1 MSIIDL
7 LKKNQ
12 PTVEQSRETVRRLQE
27 EQTFA
32 VAELAEA
39 EAELSSALLAKA
51 EGILDGAGIAKARKA
66 VAEARQTLEETGI
79 ALVGAE
85 RRLDAAEGDDAVRQR
100 EQRRKQVKEL
110 CDHRHKL
117 ALRFQKLAVE
127 LAVVVD
133 QTEEATSEI
142 YSLLPGKVDLVAAM
156 LHQPDL
162 YAAMKEQLQR
172 AQATPW
178 SPSPLGQWEVD
189 RRPDLVARIE
199 AANVVLGV

>member
-1 MSIIDL
+1 MSILDL
-7 LKKNQ
+7 LKNNTPTLEQ
-12 PTVEQSRETVRRLQE
+12 ARATVERLRDE
-27 EQTFA
+27 KIFA
-32 VAELAEA
+32 AASLAEA

-51 EGILDGAGIAKARKA
+51 EGILDGAGITTARKA
-66 VAEARQTLEETGI
+66 VATATQTVRETDI
-79 ALVGAE
+79 ALAAAE
-85 RRLDAAEGDDAVRQR
+85 RRLDAAEGDSA
-100 EQRRKQVKEL
+100 EKELAKRRKQIAEL

>member
-1 MSIIDL
+1 MNVLEL
-7 LKKNQ
+7 LKINL
-12 PTVEQSRETVRRLQE
+12 PSLEQSRETVGRLRE
-27 EQTFA
+27 EKVF
-32 VAELAEA
+32 VAAALTEA
-39 EAELSSALLAKA
+39 EAELAGALLAKA
-51 EGILDGAGIAKARKA
+51 ERITDGAGIPGARKR
-66 VAEARQTLEETGI
+66 VADGKQQLREIEL
-79 ALVGAE
+79 ALVAAE
-85 RRLDAAEGDDAVRQR
+85 CRLEAAEGDDAAKELAKRQ
-100 EQRRKQVKEL
+100 KQIKEL
-110 CDHRHKL
+110 CERRHKL

-142 YSLLPGKVDLVAAM
+142 YSLLPGKTDITAA
-156 LHQPDL
+156 LLGQSDL

>member
-79 ALVGAE
+79 ALAGAE
-85 RRLDAAEGDDAVRQR
+85 RRLDAAEGDSAAQELAKRQ
-100 EQRRKQVKEL
+100 KQIKEL
-110 CDHRHKL
+110 CERRHKL

-162 YAAMKEQLQR
+162 YAALKEQLQR

-178 SPSPLGQWEVD
+178 SPSALGQWEIE
-189 RRPDLVARIE
+189 RRPDLVARVE

>member
-1 MSIIDL
+1 MNVLDL
-7 LKKNQ
+7 LRDNKPSLEQ
-12 PTVEQSRETVRRLQE
+12 AQTTVERLREQSTHAASELQ
-27 EQTFA
+27 Q
-32 VAELAEA
+32 A
-39 EAELSSALLAKA
+39 EAELADVLVAQQ
-51 EGILDGAGIAKARKA
+51 EGLCDGKTINSARKR
-66 VAEARQTLEETGI
+66 VADARQTLQETDI
-79 ALVGAE
+79 ALAGAE
-85 RRLDAAEGDDAVRQR
+85 RRVSAAEGDSAAQELAKRQ
-100 EQRRKQVKEL
+100 KQIKEL
-110 CDHRHKL
+110 CERRHKL

-162 YAAMKEQLQR
+162 YAALKEQLQR

-178 SPSPLGQWEVD
+178 SPSALGQWEVE
-189 RRPDLVARIE
+189 RRPDLVARVE

>member
-1 MSIIDL
+1 MNVLEL
-7 LKKNQ
+7 LKINL
-12 PTVEQSRETVRRLQE
+12 PTLERSRETVSRLRE
-27 EQTFA
+27 EKVFA
-32 VAELAEA
+32 AAALTEA
-39 EAELSSALLAKA
+39 EAELAGALLAKA
-51 EGILDGAGIAKARKA
+51 ERITDGAGVPAARKR
-66 VAEARQTLEETGI
+66 VADGKQQLREIEL
-79 ALVGAE
+79 ALVAAE
-85 RRLDAAEGDDAVRQR
+85 CRLEAAEGEGAAQELAKRQ
-100 EQRRKQVKEL
+100 KQIKEL

-142 YSLLPGKVDLVAAM
+142 YSLLPGKTDLTAAL

-162 YAAMKEQLQR
+162 YAALREQLQR

-178 SPSPLGQWEVD
+178 SPSPLGQWEVE

-199 AANVVLGV
+199 AANAVLEA

>member
-7 LKKNQ
+7 LKKNTPTLEQ
-12 PTVEQSRETVRRLQE
+12 ARATVERLRD

-32 VAELAEA
+32 AASLAEA

-66 VAEARQTLEETGI
+66 VAEATQAVQEASITL
-79 ALVGAE
+79 AAAE
-85 RRLDAAEGDDAVRQR
+85 RRLDAAEGENAEK
-100 EQRRKQVKEL
+100 EQAKRRKQIKAL
-110 CDHRHKL
+110 CEHRHGL

-133 QTEEATSEI
+133 QIEETTSEI
-142 YSLLPGKVDLVAAM
+142 YSLVPGKTDLAAT
-156 LHQPDL
+156 LLQRPDL

-178 SPSPLGQWEVD
+178 SPSPLGVWEVE

-199 AANVVLGV
+199 AGNAVLGV

>member
-12 PTVEQSRETVRRLQE
+12 PTAQQSRETIRRLRD
-27 EQTFA
+27 EQSFA
-32 VAELAEA
+32 MASLAEA

-51 EGILDGAGIAKARKA
+51 EGILDGAGITKARKA
-66 VAEARQTLEETGI
+66 VADATQAVREAGI
-79 ALVGAE
+79 ALTAAE
-85 RRLDAAEGDDAVRQR
+85 QRLEAAEGESAAQ
-100 EQRRKQVKEL
+100 EIAKRKKRITEL
-110 CDHRHKL
+110 CQHRHTL

-127 LAVVVD
+127 VAVVVD
-133 QTEEATSEI
+133 QVEETTSEI
-142 YSLLPGKVDLVAAM
+142 YSLLPGKTDTAAAL

-162 YAAMKEQLQR
+162 YSAMKEQLQR

-178 SPSPLGQWEVD
+178 TPSPLGQWEIE

-199 AANVVLGV
+199 AANAVLKG